1 MAASETAFLVK
12 ALRAF
17 KVTPEQLAIGTKVD
31 EFVARVGTAPF
42 SKIAERVSKT
52 DFRTTTTLEIPEV
65 GRTFQINKP
74 LDLLRELEAIPNT
87 FHSARLRAST
97 SASIAVLKKG
107 LEDETPKALLKDLSF
122 RVEDIPSEEEFLDP
136 TKAKKREIN
145 WDWFKQKG
153 ATAEE
158 ISKLQA
164 TLKEHQSEEQLA
176 ANLKKI
182 DEDIAAVAKK
192 FDGVVEEL
200 FKSWLFQPGNIRKLL
215 ERSANRE
222 ATLQFYL
229 NASAEQIADRHP
241 EWQEQVNKDI
251 MESKW
256 AAFEDPA
263 DPQWEAKRNFVPKY
277 PKDVAKEHAAHG
289 HH

>member
-1 MAASETAFLVK
+1 MAASKTALLVK

-17 KVTPEQLAIGTKVD
+17 KVTPEQLAIGTMVD

-42 SKIAERVSKT
+42 SKIAARVSET
-52 DFRTTTTLEIPEV
+52 DFHTTTTLEIPEV

-87 FHSARLRAST
+87 LDNARLRVST
-97 SASIAVLKKG
+97 SASIAALKES
-107 LEDETPKALLKDLSF
+107 LEEETPEALLKDLSF
-122 RVEDIPSEEEFLDP
+122 EVEDIPSEEEFLDL
-136 TKAKKREIN
+136 TKAKNREIN

-158 ISKLQA
+158 ISMLQA
-164 TLKEHQSEEQLA
+164 YLKGGQSEELSNA
-176 ANLKKI
+176 DL
-182 DEDIAAVAKK
+182 DTMEIAAIAKQ

-200 FKSWLFQPGNIRKLL
+200 FKSWLFQPGNIHKLL

-222 ATLQFYL
+222 ATMQFYL

-241 EWQEQVNKDI
+241 EWQEQVNNDI
-251 MESKW
+251 MESNW
-256 AAFEDPA
+256 AAFEDPT
-263 DPQWEAKRNFVPKY
+263 DPQWEAKRNF
-277 PKDVAKEHAAHG
+277 AKEHAAHG
-289 HH
+289 RH